1 MFLPSYHLPQAS
13 CCCKVCVTIQALNCL
28 ECSAFSGHFKPPEN
42 HALCSLSM
50 RLDAP
55 SSAFPSHSSPPDC
68 IVPVPRL
75 PVTLRT
81 LVQRRN
87 EERGPTLPGLSP
99 SAVSLCYWLSPKL
112 VAFAKRVAWES
123 RPLGYSSISIW
134 MTLMSASFLIIL
146 LSTKKIKKINRQQTS
161 IFLNITNIILF

>member
-1 MFLPSYHLPQAS
+1 MFLPSYCFPQAS
-13 CCCKVCVTIQALNCL
+13 CCCKVCVGIQAPNCL

-42 HALCSLSM
+42 HALCSLLTGSV
-50 RLDAP
+50 RLEAP

-68 IVPVPRL
+68 MEPLPGL
-75 PVTLRT
+75 PVTPRT

-99 SAVSLCYWLSPKL
+99 SAFSLCYWLPPKL
-112 VAFAKRVAWES
+112 VAFAKRVACES
-123 RPLGYSSISIW
+123 GPLGYSSISIW

-146 LSTKKIKKINRQQTS
+146 LSTKNKNKK
-161 IFLNITNIILF
+161 